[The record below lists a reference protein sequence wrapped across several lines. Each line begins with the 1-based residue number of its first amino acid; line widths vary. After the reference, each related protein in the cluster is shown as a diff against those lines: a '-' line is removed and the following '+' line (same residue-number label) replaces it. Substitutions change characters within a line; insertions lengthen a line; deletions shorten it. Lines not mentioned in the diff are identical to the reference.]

1 MTETAEFPTGPLPRH
16 VVRPSAAAGFLLVH
30 VAAVLGLLLVGFSWT
45 GVALCVASYYLRMF
59 AITAGFHRY
68 FSHRAYR
75 LSRVPQ
81 FLLAFLGQTSAQKGV
96 LWWAS
101 NHRHHH
107 KYSDRP
113 EDIHSPVQNGFW
125 WSHIGWILSGLYDET
140 DYSRIPDLAKF
151 PELRWLNRN
160 QYAPTLVYALAVYF
174 AFGWTGLVYGYFLST
189 VLLWHGTFTINSV
202 MHLFGRRVFPTA
214 DQSRNSMIFAL
225 VTMGEGWHNNHHYY
239 PSSAAQG
246 FTWWQVDM
254 SFSLLWL
261 GEKIGLVTGLRRAP
275 SPAVREALALA
286 RSKLDVSVVTSAQAM
301 DGDPLDQLAARWEG
315 IRDAARVTANYLRSP
330 EALADLETARLRA
343 VQRLDVLQADY
354 AAARTRAEAAA
365 SSRLAELGAEIE
377 RTRRELHETLLRL
390 VAAAESLGLSAA
402 VSA

>member
-1 MTETAEFPTGPLPRH
+1 
-16 VVRPSAAAGFLLVH
+16 VRPSAVAGFLLVH
-30 VAAVLGLLLVGFSWT
+30 VAAALGVVLVGFSWT

-75 LSRVPQ
+75 LSRVSQ

-160 QYAPTLVYALAVYF
+160 QYAATMVYAIALYL

-189 VLLWHGTFTINSV
+189 VLLWHGTFTINSL

-225 VTMGEGWHNNHHYY
+225 ITMGEGWHNNHHYY
-239 PSSAAQG
+239 PISAAQG

-254 SFSLLWL
+254 SFSILWL

-275 SPAVREALALA
+275 SLAVTEALALA
-286 RSKLDVSVVTSAQAM
+286 RSKLDVSVQTSAQAM
-301 DGDPLDQLAARWEG
+301 NDDPLAQLAARWEG
-315 IRDAARVTANYLRSP
+315 IRDAARLTAHQ
-330 EALADLETARLRA
+330 ALADLEAARQRA
-343 VQRLDVLQADY
+343 VQRLEVLQADY

-365 SSRLAELGAEIE
+365 SQRLVELKAEIE
-377 RTRRELHETLLRL
+377 KTRRELHDTLLRL
-390 VAAAESLGLSAA
+390 VEAAENLGLSAA
-402 VSA
+402 VPA

>member
-1 MTETAEFPTGPLPRH
+1 
-16 VVRPSAAAGFLLVH
+16 VRPSAVAGFLLVH
-30 VAAVLGLLLVGFSWT
+30 VAAALGVVLVGFSWT

-75 LSRVPQ
+75 LSRVSQ

-160 QYAPTLVYALAVYF
+160 QYAATMVYAIALYL

-189 VLLWHGTFTINSV
+189 VLLWHGTFTINSL

-225 VTMGEGWHNNHHYY
+225 ITMGEGWHNNHHYY
-239 PSSAAQG
+239 PISAAQG

-254 SFSLLWL
+254 SFSILWL

-275 SPAVREALALA
+275 SLAVTEALALA
-286 RSKLDVSVVTSAQAM
+286 RSKLDVSVQTSAQAM
-301 DGDPLDQLAARWEG
+301 DDDPLAQLAARWEG
-315 IRDAARVTANYLRSP
+315 IRDAARLTAHQ
-330 EALADLETARLRA
+330 ALADLEAARQRA
-343 VQRLDVLQADY
+343 VQRLEVLQADY

-365 SSRLAELGAEIE
+365 SQRLVELKAEIE
-377 RTRRELHETLLRL
+377 KTRRELHDTLLRL
-390 VAAAESLGLSAA
+390 VEAAENLGLSAA
-402 VSA
+402 VPA

>member
-1 MTETAEFPTGPLPRH
+1 LAEPSTATRPPH
-16 VVRPSAAAGFLLVH
+16 VVRPSAVAGFLLVH
-30 VAAVLGLLLVGFSWT
+30 VAAALGVVLVGFSWT

-75 LSRVPQ
+75 LSRVSQ

-160 QYAPTLVYALAVYF
+160 QYAATMVYAVALYL

-189 VLLWHGTFTINSV
+189 VLLWHGTFTINSL

-225 VTMGEGWHNNHHYY
+225 ITMGEGWHNNHHYY
-239 PSSAAQG
+239 PISAAQG

-275 SPAVREALALA
+275 SLAVTEALALA
-286 RSKLDVSVVTSAQAM
+286 RSKLDVSVQTSAQAM
-301 DGDPLDQLAARWEG
+301 DDDPLAQLAARWEG
-315 IRDAARVTANYLRSP
+315 IRDAARLTAHQ
-330 EALADLETARLRA
+330 ALADLEAARQRA
-343 VQRLDVLQADY
+343 VQRLEVLQADY

-365 SSRLAELGAEIE
+365 SQRLVELKAEIE
-377 RTRRELHETLLRL
+377 KTRRELHDTLLRL
-390 VAAAESLGLSAA
+390 VEAAENLGLSAA
-402 VSA
+402 VPA

>member
-1 MTETAEFPTGPLPRH
+1 LAELSTAPRPPH
-16 VVRPSAAAGFLLVH
+16 VVRPSAVAGFLLVH
-30 VAAVLGLLLVGFSWT
+30 VAAALGVVLVGFSWT

-75 LSRVPQ
+75 LSRVSQ

-160 QYAPTLVYALAVYF
+160 QYAATMVYAVALYL

-189 VLLWHGTFTINSV
+189 VLLWHGTFTINSL

-225 VTMGEGWHNNHHYY
+225 ITMGEGWHNNHHYY
-239 PSSAAQG
+239 PISAAQG

-275 SPAVREALALA
+275 SLAVTEALALA
-286 RSKLDVSVVTSAQAM
+286 RSKLDVSVQTSAQAM
-301 DGDPLDQLAARWEG
+301 DDDPLAQLAARWEG
-315 IRDAARVTANYLRSP
+315 IRDAARLTAHQ
-330 EALADLETARLRA
+330 ALADLEAARQRA
-343 VQRLDVLQADY
+343 VQRLEVLQADY

-365 SSRLAELGAEIE
+365 SQRLVELKAEIE
-377 RTRRELHETLLRL
+377 KTRRELHDTLLRL
-390 VAAAESLGLSAA
+390 VEAAENLGLSAA
-402 VSA
+402 VPA

>member
-1 MTETAEFPTGPLPRH
+1 LAEPSTIPLPPH
-16 VVRPSAAAGFLLVH
+16 TVRPSAVAGFLLVH
-30 VAAVLGLLLVGFSWT
+30 VAAIAGVVLLGFSWT
-45 GVALCVASYYLRMF
+45 GVALCVASYYVRMF

-151 PELRWLNRN
+151 PELRWLDRN
-160 QYAPTLVYALAVYF
+160 QYAATLAYAVALYLG
-174 AFGWTGLVYGYFLST
+174 FGWTGLVYGYFLST

-225 VTMGEGWHNNHHYY
+225 ITMGEGWHNNHHYY

-275 SPAVREALALA
+275 SRAVTEALALV
-286 RSKLDVSVVTSAQAM
+286 RTKLDATVQTVTEAM
-301 DGDPLDQLAARWEG
+301 NDDPLDQLAARWDG
-315 IRDAARVTANYLRSP
+315 IRDAARVTAHQ
-330 EALADLETARLRA
+330 ALADLEAARLRA
-343 VQRLDVLQADY
+343 VQRLEVLQADY

-365 SSRLAELGAEIE
+365 SIRLVELKAEIE
-377 RTRRELHETLLRL
+377 KTRRELQETLSRL
-390 VAAAESLGLSAA
+390 VEAAENLGLSTAA
-402 VSA
+402 TT

>member
-1 MTETAEFPTGPLPRH
+1 MTRTATPATAPLQPH
-16 VVRPSAAAGFLLVH
+16 VVRPTAVAGFLIVH
-30 VAAVLGLLLVGFSWT
+30 VAAVLGVVLIGFSWT
-45 GVALCVASYYLRMF
+45 GVALCVASYYVRMF

-81 FLLAFLGQTSAQKGV
+81 FLLALLGQTSAQKGV

-113 EDIHSPVQNGFW
+113 EDIHSPIQNGFW

-151 PELRWLNRN
+151 PELRWLDRN
-160 QYAPTLVYALAVYF
+160 QYAATMAYAVALYF
-174 AFGWTGLVYGYFLST
+174 AFGSTGLVYGYFLST
-189 VLLWHGTFTINSV
+189 VLLWHGTFTINSL

-214 DQSRNSMIFAL
+214 DQSRNSMTFAL
-225 VTMGEGWHNNHHYY
+225 ITMGEGWHNNHHFY

-261 GEKIGLVTGLRRAP
+261 GEKIGLVKGLRRAP
-275 SPAVREALALA
+275 SPAVMEALALA
-286 RSKLDVSVVTSAQAM
+286 RTKLDVSVETSAQAM
-301 DGDPLDQLAARWEG
+301 DDDPLDQLAARWEG
-315 IRDAARVTANYLRSP
+315 IRDAARVTAHQ
-330 EALADLETARLRA
+330 ALADLEAARLRA

-365 SSRLAELGAEIE
+365 SHSLVELKAEIE
-377 RTRRELHETLLRL
+377 KTRRELHDTLVRL
-390 VAAAESLGLSAA
+390 VEAAENLGLSAA
-402 VSA
+402 ASA

>member
-1 MTETAEFPTGPLPRH
+1 
-16 VVRPSAAAGFLLVH
+16 VRPSAVAGFLLVH
-30 VAAVLGLLLVGFSWT
+30 VAAALGVVLVGFSWT

-75 LSRVPQ
+75 LSRVSQ

-113 EDIHSPVQNGFW
+113 EDIHSPIQNGFW

-160 QYAPTLVYALAVYF
+160 QYAATMVYAVALYL

-189 VLLWHGTFTINSV
+189 VLLWHGTFTINSL

-225 VTMGEGWHNNHHYY
+225 ITMGEGWHNNHHYY
-239 PSSAAQG
+239 PISAAQG

-275 SPAVREALALA
+275 SLAVTEALALA
-286 RSKLDVSVVTSAQAM
+286 RSKLDVSVQTSAQAM
-301 DGDPLDQLAARWEG
+301 DDDPLAQLAARWEG
-315 IRDAARVTANYLRSP
+315 IRDAARLTAHQ
-330 EALADLETARLRA
+330 ALADLEAARQRA
-343 VQRLDVLQADY
+343 VQRLEVLQADY

-365 SSRLAELGAEIE
+365 SQRLVELKAEIE
-377 RTRRELHETLLRL
+377 KTRRELHDTLLRL
-390 VAAAESLGLSAA
+390 VEAAENLGLSAA
-402 VSA
+402 VPA

>member
-1 MTETAEFPTGPLPRH
+1 MTRTATPATAPLQPH
-16 VVRPSAAAGFLLVH
+16 VVRPTAVAGFLIVH
-30 VAAVLGLLLVGFSWT
+30 VAAVLGVVLIGFSWT
-45 GVALCVASYYLRMF
+45 GVALCVASYYVRMF

-81 FLLAFLGQTSAQKGV
+81 FLLALLGQTSAQKGV

-113 EDIHSPVQNGFW
+113 EDIHSPIQNGFW

-151 PELRWLNRN
+151 PELRWLDRN
-160 QYAPTLVYALAVYF
+160 QYAATMAYAVALYF
-174 AFGWTGLVYGYFLST
+174 AFGSTGLVYGYFLST
-189 VLLWHGTFTINSV
+189 VLLWHGTFTINSL

-214 DQSRNSMIFAL
+214 DQSRNSMTFAL
-225 VTMGEGWHNNHHYY
+225 ITMGEGWHNNHHFY

-261 GEKIGLVTGLRRAP
+261 GEKIGLVKGLRRAP
-275 SPAVREALALA
+275 SPAVMEALALA
-286 RSKLDVSVVTSAQAM
+286 RTKLDVSVETSAQAM
-301 DGDPLDQLAARWEG
+301 DDDPLDQLAARWEG
-315 IRDAARVTANYLRSP
+315 IRDAARVTAHQ
-330 EALADLETARLRA
+330 ALADLEAARLRA

-365 SSRLAELGAEIE
+365 SHSLVELKAEIE
-377 RTRRELHETLLRL
+377 KTRRELHDTLVRL
-390 VAAAESLGLSAA
+390 VEATENLGLSTA
-402 VSA
+402 VTA

>member
-1 MTETAEFPTGPLPRH
+1 
-16 VVRPSAAAGFLLVH
+16 VRPTAVAGFLLVH
-30 VAAVLGLLLVGFSWT
+30 LAAIAGVVLVGFSWT

-151 PELRWLNRN
+151 PELHWLNRN
-160 QYAPTLVYALAVYF
+160 QYAATMIYAVALYL

-189 VLLWHGTFTINSV
+189 VLLWHGTFTINSL

-225 VTMGEGWHNNHHYY
+225 LTMGEGWHNNHHYY
-239 PSSAAQG
+239 PNSAAQG

-261 GEKIGLVTGLRRAP
+261 GEKIGLVTSLRRAP
-275 SPAVREALALA
+275 SLAVSEARALAEL
-286 RSKLDVSVVTSAQAM
+286 M
-301 DGDPLDQLAARWEG
+301 ARWEG
-315 IRDAARVTANYLRSP
+315 VRDAARLTAHQ
-330 EALADLETARLRA
+330 ALADLEAARQRA
-343 VQRLDVLQADY
+343 VQRLEVLQADY

-365 SSRLAELGAEIE
+365 SHRLVELKAEIE
-377 RTRRELHETLLRL
+377 KTRRELHETLLRL
-390 VAAAESLGLSAA
+390 VEAAENLGVSAA
-402 VSA
+402 LPA

>member
-1 MTETAEFPTGPLPRH
+1 MTRTATPATAPLQPH
-16 VVRPSAAAGFLLVH
+16 VVRPTAVAGFLIVH
-30 VAAVLGLLLVGFSWT
+30 VAAVLGVVLIGFSWT
-45 GVALCVASYYLRMF
+45 GVALCVASYYVRMF

-81 FLLAFLGQTSAQKGV
+81 FLLALLGQTSAQKGV

-113 EDIHSPVQNGFW
+113 EDIHSPIQNGFW

-151 PELRWLNRN
+151 PELRWLDRN
-160 QYAPTLVYALAVYF
+160 QYAATMAYAVALYF
-174 AFGWTGLVYGYFLST
+174 AFGSTGLVYGYFLST
-189 VLLWHGTFTINSV
+189 VLLWHGTFTINSL

-214 DQSRNSMIFAL
+214 DQSRNSMTFAL
-225 VTMGEGWHNNHHYY
+225 ITMGEGWHNNHHFY

-261 GEKIGLVTGLRRAP
+261 GEKIGLVKGLRRAP
-275 SPAVREALALA
+275 SPAVMEALALA
-286 RSKLDVSVVTSAQAM
+286 RTKLDVSVETSAQAM
-301 DGDPLDQLAARWEG
+301 DDDPLDQLAARWEG
-315 IRDAARVTANYLRSP
+315 IRDAARVTAHQ
-330 EALADLETARLRA
+330 ALADLEAARLRA

-365 SSRLAELGAEIE
+365 SHSLVELKAEIE
-377 RTRRELHETLLRL
+377 KTRRELHDTLVRL
-390 VAAAESLGLSAA
+390 VEATENLGLSAA
-402 VSA
+402 VTA

>member
-1 MTETAEFPTGPLPRH
+1 LAELSTAPRPPH
-16 VVRPSAAAGFLLVH
+16 VVRPSAVAGFLLVH
-30 VAAVLGLLLVGFSWT
+30 VAAALGVVLVGFSWT

-75 LSRVPQ
+75 LSRVSQ

-160 QYAPTLVYALAVYF
+160 QYAATMVYAIALYL

-189 VLLWHGTFTINSV
+189 VLLWHGTFTINSL

-225 VTMGEGWHNNHHYY
+225 ITMGEGWHNNHHYY
-239 PSSAAQG
+239 PISAAQG

-275 SPAVREALALA
+275 SLAVTEALALA
-286 RSKLDVSVVTSAQAM
+286 RSKLDVSVQTSAQAM
-301 DGDPLDQLAARWEG
+301 DDDPLAQLAARWEG
-315 IRDAARVTANYLRSP
+315 IRDAARLTAHQ
-330 EALADLETARLRA
+330 ALADLEAARQRA
-343 VQRLDVLQADY
+343 VQRLEVLQADY

-365 SSRLAELGAEIE
+365 SQRLVELKAEIE
-377 RTRRELHETLLRL
+377 KTRRELHDTLLRL
-390 VAAAESLGLSAA
+390 VEAAENLGLSAA
-402 VSA
+402 VPA

>member
-1 MTETAEFPTGPLPRH
+1 M
-16 VVRPSAAAGFLLVH
+16 RPSAVAGFLLVH
-30 VAAVLGLLLVGFSWT
+30 VAAALGVVLVGFSWT

-75 LSRVPQ
+75 LSRVSQ

-160 QYAPTLVYALAVYF
+160 QYAATMVYAVALYL

-189 VLLWHGTFTINSV
+189 VLLWHGTFTINSL

-225 VTMGEGWHNNHHYY
+225 ITMGEGWHNNHHYY
-239 PSSAAQG
+239 PISAAQG

-275 SPAVREALALA
+275 SLAVTEALALA
-286 RSKLDVSVVTSAQAM
+286 RSKLDVSVQTSAQAM
-301 DGDPLDQLAARWEG
+301 DDDPLAQLAARWEG
-315 IRDAARVTANYLRSP
+315 IRDAARLTAHQ
-330 EALADLETARLRA
+330 ALADLEAARQRA
-343 VQRLDVLQADY
+343 VQRLEVLQADY

-365 SSRLAELGAEIE
+365 SQRLVELKAEIE
-377 RTRRELHETLLRL
+377 KTRRELHDTLLRL
-390 VAAAESLGLSAA
+390 VEAAENLGLSAA
-402 VSA
+402 VPA

>member
-1 MTETAEFPTGPLPRH
+1 MRPTA
-16 VVRPSAAAGFLLVH
+16 VAGFLLVH
-30 VAAVLGLLLVGFSWT
+30 VAAIVGVVLVGFSWM
-45 GVALCVASYYLRMF
+45 GVALCVASYYVRMF

-81 FLLAFLGQTSAQKGV
+81 FLMAFLGQTSAQKGV

-151 PELRWLNRN
+151 PELCWLDRN
-160 QYAPTLVYALAVYF
+160 QYAATMVYAVALYL

-225 VTMGEGWHNNHHYY
+225 ITMGEGWHNNHHYY

-261 GEKIGLVTGLRRAP
+261 GEKFGLVKGLRREP
-275 SPAVREALALA
+275 SRALLDALALA
-286 RSKLDVSVVTSAQAM
+286 RTKLDVSVETSGQAM
-301 DGDPLDQLAARWEG
+301 DDDPLAQLAARWDG
-315 IRDAARVTANYLRSP
+315 IRDAARVTAHQ
-330 EALADLETARLRA
+330 ALADLEAARLRA
-343 VQRLDVLQADY
+343 VQRLEVLQANY

-365 SSRLAELGAEIE
+365 SNRLVELKAEIE
-377 RTRRELHETLLRL
+377 NTRRELHDTLVRL
-390 VAAAESLGLSAA
+390 VEAAENLGLSAA
-402 VSA
+402 APA

>member
-1 MTETAEFPTGPLPRH
+1 M
-16 VVRPSAAAGFLLVH
+16 RPSAVAGFLLVH
-30 VAAVLGLLLVGFSWT
+30 VAAALGVVLVGFSWT

-75 LSRVPQ
+75 LSRVSQ

-160 QYAPTLVYALAVYF
+160 QYAATMVYAVALYL
-174 AFGWTGLVYGYFLST
+174 AFGWTGLAYGYFLST
-189 VLLWHGTFTINSV
+189 VLLWHGTFTINSL

-225 VTMGEGWHNNHHYY
+225 ITMGEGWHNNHHYY
-239 PSSAAQG
+239 PISAAQG

-275 SPAVREALALA
+275 SLAVTEALALA
-286 RSKLDVSVVTSAQAM
+286 RSKLDVSVQTSAQAM
-301 DGDPLDQLAARWEG
+301 DDDPLAQLAARWEG
-315 IRDAARVTANYLRSP
+315 IRDAARLTAHQ
-330 EALADLETARLRA
+330 ALADLEAARQRA
-343 VQRLDVLQADY
+343 VQRLEVLQADY

-365 SSRLAELGAEIE
+365 SQRLVELKAEIE
-377 RTRRELHETLLRL
+377 KTRRELHDTLLRL
-390 VAAAESLGLSAA
+390 VEAAENLGLSAA
-402 VSA
+402 VPA

>member
-1 MTETAEFPTGPLPRH
+1 MIQTAEPSTAPLPPH
-16 VVRPSAAAGFLLVH
+16 VVRPSAVAGFLLVH
-30 VAAVLGLLLVGFSWT
+30 VAAILGVVLLGFSWT
-45 GVALCVASYYLRMF
+45 GVAICVASYYLRMF

-75 LSRVPQ
+75 LSRLPQ
-81 FLLAFLGQTSAQKGV
+81 FLMAFLGQTSAQKGV

-107 KYSDRP
+107 QYSDRP

-125 WSHIGWILSGLYDET
+125 WSHIGWILSGQYDET

-151 PELRWLNRN
+151 PELRWLDRN
-160 QYAPTLVYALAVYF
+160 QYAATMLYAVALYA
-174 AFGWTGLVYGYFLST
+174 AFGWMGLVYGYFLST

-202 MHLFGRRVFPTA
+202 MHLFGRRVFETA

-225 VTMGEGWHNNHHYY
+225 VTMGEGWHNNHHFY

-261 GEKIGLVTGLRRAP
+261 GEKLGLVKGLRRAP
-275 SPAVREALALA
+275 SPAVRKALALA
-286 RSKLDVSVVTSAQAM
+286 RSKRDISVEPSAQVI
-301 DGDPLDQLAARWEG
+301 DGDPLDQLAARWDG
-315 IRDAARVTANYLRSP
+315 IRDAARVTAHQ
-330 EALADLETARLRA
+330 AFADLEVARLRA
-343 VQRLDVLQADY
+343 VRRLEVLQADY

-365 SSRLAELGAEIE
+365 SHRLLELRVEIE
-377 RTRRELHETLLRL
+377 NTRRELHETLVHL
-390 VAAAESLGLSAA
+390 VEAAESLGLTAA
-402 VSA
+402 VPA